1 MKRKEQVLFYQFK
14 DEDKL
19 ALARKTLNKLGIS
32 SQVLPEEAWREKVGY
47 LLGEKGFKS
56 VAAPAAEDTFVFP
69 HEVMILQNIRNKR
82 LDEVLMALKE
92 AGVPHIRYKSVVTPF
107 NMLWTLQR
115 LCMTI
120 QKEHAFM
127 LQQEAKKEIDNK
139 EAEK

>member
-1 MKRKEQVLFYQFK
+1 MKRKEQVLFYRFE

-92 AGVPHIRYKSVVTPF
+92 AGVPHIRFKSVVTPF

>member
-32 SQVLPEEAWREKVGY
+32 SRVLPDEAWREKVGY

-56 VAAPAAEDTFVFP
+56 AAAPAAEDTFVFP

-82 LDEVLMALKE
+82 LDEVLMALQE
-92 AGVPHIRYKSVVTPF
+92 AGVPHIRFKSVVTPF

-127 LQQEAKKEIDNK
+127 LQQEAKKENDNK

>member
-1 MKRKEQVLFYQFK
+1 MKRKEQVLFYRFE

-127 LQQEAKKEIDNK
+127 LQQEAKKENDNK

>member
-1 MKRKEQVLFYQFK
+1 MKRKEQVLFYRFE

-56 VAAPAAEDTFVFP
+56 AAAPAAEDTFVLP

>member
-1 MKRKEQVLFYQFK
+1 MKRKEQVLFYRFE

-92 AGVPHIRYKSVVTPF
+92 AGVPHIRFKSVVTPF

-127 LQQEAKKEIDNK
+127 LQQEAKKENDNK

>member
-32 SQVLPEEAWREKVGY
+32 SRVLPDEAWCEKVGY

-56 VAAPAAEDTFVFP
+56 AAAPAAEDTFVFP
-69 HEVMILQNIRNKR
+69 HEVMILQTIRNKR

-92 AGVPHIRYKSVVTPF
+92 AGVPHIRFKSVVTPF

-127 LQQEAKKEIDNK
+127 LQQEAKKENDNK